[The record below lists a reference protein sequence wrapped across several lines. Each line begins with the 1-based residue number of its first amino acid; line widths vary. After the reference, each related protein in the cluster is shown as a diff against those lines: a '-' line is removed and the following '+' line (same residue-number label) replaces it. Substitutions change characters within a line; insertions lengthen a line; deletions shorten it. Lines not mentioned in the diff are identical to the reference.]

1 MSDPGKRKRA
11 LPAITAG
18 RAAHARLVVEYAR
31 NRRLSVG
38 WFRFLRQTQHHFANN
53 VALHL

>member
-1 MSDPGKRKRA
+1 MSDPGKRKA
-11 LPAITAG
+11 SLPTITAG
-18 RAAHARLVVEYAR
+18 RTALARLVVEYAR